1 MLAAAFAVALALIL
15 VQVSF
20 SRLISYK
27 LFYHY
32 VFLAIS
38 LSLLGLGAAG
48 TFVAVRPLPS
58 QLDRRI
64 HLWLGAFTVSVP
76 IAFLLMANP
85 FGVTHHPPINTKLVG
100 FDAVAYLLW

>member
-1 MLAAAFAVALALIL
+1 MLAAAFVVALALIL

-48 TFVAVRPLPS
+48 TFVAIRPLPQS
-58 QLDRRI
+58 LDSRI
-64 HLWLGAFTVSVP
+64 GKWLAAFAIS
-76 IAFLLMANP
+76 
-85 FGVTHHPPINTKLVG
+85 
-100 FDAVAYLLW
+100 